1 MRVIYLHP
9 EEWTGR
15 LGREVHVLS
24 TCVALAESGIDVTL
38 VTAGGESELHGH
50 LLDVAD
56 AAELPGLHPVA
67 LSRTLGPLQST
78 SIFSRDFSHWL
89 QTRKPFD
96 LAVITQLKAGPLLTQ
111 ERIPYVYEAH
121 EIYTQATEGHSRQRA
136 MHKLEGQ
143 VLNGAALHV
152 ATSAPLAVA
161 LTTWFG
167 LSREFSIVPSGGR
180 SPLGESISTADG
192 PFVYCG
198 AIGDGS
204 ELTGLI
210 QAAQDTK
217 LPLKIVGGTEEEWD
231 LVARKLDV
239 GGIEWQP
246 RVHLHEIP
254 EALSCARAGLIPTNA
269 AAPLLEY
276 SCPMKF
282 FEYAR
287 CGLPILTTPL
297 AALQSLDIGPW
308 CTEIPSSSRF
318 AWKEALKGFRY
329 ERAQADAARAW
340 AGEHTWARRAELMKH
355 VFGC

>member
-1 MRVIYLHP
+1 
-9 EEWTGR
+9 
-15 LGREVHVLS
+15 
-24 TCVALAESGIDVTL
+24 
-38 VTAGGESELHGH
+38 
-50 LLDVAD
+50 
-56 AAELPGLHPVA
+56 
-67 LSRTLGPLQST
+67 
-78 SIFSRDFSHWL
+78 
-89 QTRKPFD
+89 
-96 LAVITQLKAGPLLTQ
+96 
-111 ERIPYVYEAH
+111 
-121 EIYTQATEGHSRQRA
+121 

-180 SPLGESISTADG
+180 SPLGKSISTADG

-231 LVARKLDV
+231 LVARKLIV

-269 AAPLLEY
+269 AAHLTGIFVSDEILRVCALRPADFTAPWPRCKA
-276 SCPMKF
+276 SISARGAPKF
-282 FEYAR
+282 PVPRA
-287 CGLPILTTPL
+287 
-297 AALQSLDIGPW
+297 
-308 CTEIPSSSRF
+308 SR
-318 AWKEALKGFRY
+318 G
-329 ERAQADAARAW
+329 
-340 AGEHTWARRAELMKH
+340 RRR
-355 VFGC
+355 